1 MLKFLILAVVFLA
14 VLVLLARIFGRRPI
28 EPVGQQRSK
37 MITMDGGAVTAEI
50 DGQELDIDP
59 AALTEIRR
67 LADNGQKIEAIKLL
81 RDATGLGL
89 AEAKEIVESLDRMR
103 PKES

>member
-1 MLKFLILAVVFLA
+1 VLKFLILAVVFLA